1 MQFLFD
7 SPLKEDLIMK
17 KAFCFLLA
25 LAVFAAATLG
35 GCSGNAENGDNTDNT
50 ESTEST
56 EGSLIADGTSFVSA
70 PPTKP
75 EPPTPPDPSLSMGI
89 VLLCLESIS
98 DPNTIFVEILQ
109 PGMQMYPSSSS
120 AGESGYIQLNAK
132 HGETRTLQLYERT
145 ANTNDEWTLLK
156 ELSFEV
162 AFMMSGFIL
171 SADIEKDPT
180 KEYRA
185 ELH

>member
-1 MQFLFD
+1 
-7 SPLKEDLIMK
+7 MK

-25 LAVFAAATLG
+25 LAVFAAAMLG
-35 GCSGNAENGDNTDNT
+35 GCSGNTENGDNT

-75 EPPTPPDPSLSMGI
+75 TPPTPPDPSSSMEI

-98 DPNTIFVEILQ
+98 DPNAIFVEALQ
-109 PGMQMYPSSSS
+109 MGMQMYQYQSS
-120 AGESGYIQLNAK
+120 AGDSGYIQLNAK
-132 HGETRTLQLYERT
+132 CGETRTLQLYERT
-145 ANTNDEWTLLK
+145 ADTDDEWTLIK
-156 ELSFEV
+156 EFSFAVELD
-162 AFMMSGFIL
+162 MENFIL
-171 SADIEKDPT
+171 SADIEEDPT

>member
-1 MQFLFD
+1 
-7 SPLKEDLIMK
+7 MK

-25 LAVFAAATLG
+25 LVVFAAATLG
-35 GCSGNAENGDNTDNT
+35 GCSGNAENGDNNDNT
-50 ESTEST
+50 ESTEGT
-56 EGSLIADGTSFVSA
+56 EGSLIADETSFVSA

-75 EPPTPPDPSLSMGI
+75 EPPTPPDPFLGKEV
-89 VLLCLESIS
+89 VLFYLESIS
-98 DPNTIFVEILQ
+98 DPNEIYVEVP
-109 PGMQMYPSSSS
+109 PGGQMYRYRVG

-145 ANTNDEWTLLK
+145 ANTDDEWTLLK
-156 ELSFEV
+156 EFSFEV
-162 AFMMSGFIL
+162 AFMMSSFVL

>member
-1 MQFLFD
+1 
-7 SPLKEDLIMK
+7 MK

-25 LAVFAAATLG
+25 LVVFAAATLG
-35 GCSGNAENGDNTDNT
+35 GCSGNAENGDNT
-50 ESTEST
+50 EST
-56 EGSLIADGTSFVSA
+56 EGSLIEDETSSVSA

-75 EPPTPPDPSLSMGI
+75 EPPTPPDPDPLLGKEV
-89 VLLCLESIS
+89 VLYCHESIL
-98 DPNTIFVEILQ
+98 DPNEIYVEAPLG
-109 PGMQMYPSSSS
+109 GMYTSQTKE
-120 AGESGYIQLNAK
+120 GSGYIKLSAK

-145 ANTNDEWTLLK
+145 ANTDDEWTLIK
-156 ELSFEV
+156 EFSFAVEWGMNII
-162 AFMMSGFIL
+162 AL